1 MKYKKK
7 CIWDNEKRG
16 GGDISTIDQ
25 TEIKNLSCR
34 LKMKKISENFMQL

>member
-1 MKYKKK
+1 MRK
-7 CIWDNEKRG
+7 G

-34 LKMKKISENFMQL
+34 LKVKKISENFMQL

>member
-1 MKYKKK
+1 MRKG
-7 CIWDNEKRG
+7 G

-34 LKMKKISENFMQL
+34 LKVKKISENFMQL

>member
-7 CIWDNEKRG
+7 CIWDNEKR

-34 LKMKKISENFMQL
+34 LKVKKISENFMQL